1 MSHAVSPRSD
11 DGVLSVAERWF
22 VRGRFVATAAT
33 GALGIAAALGAAAVP
48 AAPLLLLALVFAA
61 NTLAFAL
68 LSRHVDPMRAP
79 PSLRLAGA
87 IAVDLAAAFAAA
99 PYAGALG
106 PALRLAAALLA
117 GAALATFVG
126 AGVARRAAAA
136 GAASAAAVEPWLV
149 ALAESVVGGVREPLG
164 IVRARAE
171 VLRLAIV
178 EQPAL
183 HELAHDFDVLLE
195 RVAEAQRALLSVFAL
210 APDRSARGRVELPAV
225 AADAVRAHPL
235 AARVAVVG
243 ARPPAPFTASHDAA
257 AFVLRGMLDVAGAL
271 AHARGGIRL
280 RLRAQRDST
289 AITLRFPLA
298 SAAHLRELDEGRVDG
313 CAQDVAAGL
322 ALLLGRRVALRMGG
336 ELRLRAR
343 GRQGELA
350 LALPG
355 DPPAPADAPGDRLA
369 RIPAAAERPPPEAE
383 RCRSASRPA
392 PS

>member
-33 GALGIAAALGAAAVP
+33 GALGIAAALSAAAMP

-178 EQPAL
+178 EQPTL

-210 APDRSARGRVELPAV
+210 APDRSARGRIELPAV

-280 RLRAQRDST
+280 RLRAQRDG
-289 AITLRFPLA
+289 AAVTLRFPLA

>member
-1 MSHAVSPRSD
+1 MHIASPRSD
-11 DGVLSVAERWF
+11 DGVLAVAERWF
-22 VRGRFVATAAT
+22 ARGRFVAMAAT
-33 GALGIAAALGAAAVP
+33 GALGIAAALGAAEVP

-61 NTLAFAL
+61 STLAGAL
-68 LSRHVDPMRAP
+68 LFRHADARAP
-79 PSLRLAGA
+79 PALRLAGA
-87 IAVDLAAAFAAA
+87 IAVDLAAAFAVA
-99 PYAGALG
+99 PFAGALG
-106 PALRLAAALLA
+106 PALRFAAALLA
-117 GAALATFVG
+117 GAALATLVG

-136 GAASAAAVEPWLV
+136 RAASAAAVEPWLV
-149 ALAESVVGGVREPLG
+149 ALAESVVAGVREPLG

-183 HELAHDFDVLLE
+183 HELAHDFDVMLE

-210 APDRSARGRVELPAV
+210 APDRSARGRIELPAV

-271 AHARGGIRL
+271 AHPRGGIRL
-280 RLRAQRDST
+280 RLRAQRDG
-289 AITLRFPLA
+289 AAVTLRFPLA

-313 CAQDVAAGL
+313 GAPDVAAGL

-355 DPPAPADAPGDRLA
+355 DPAAPGGAPAPGDRLA
-369 RIPAAAERPPPEAE
+369 RIPAAAERAPPESE